1 MHSGST
7 ETRPACADLAQT
19 HRAQPQGYRISAQWL
34 RGQRLASTASMGRA
48 RGFLPLV
55 AEPQV
60 SKERTVPPEAGAP
73 CRQVVPRAAA
83 GPWGKHRPNC
93 TLSRAALGQAA
104 WRGGQWG
111 CCWAPPHSTATV
123 LLAPPG
129 VLGQPAPCGF
139 PWRSGSRAG
148 LGLPLPASPALLPAR
163 PLP

>member
-139 PWRSGSRAG
+139 PWRSGSGAG